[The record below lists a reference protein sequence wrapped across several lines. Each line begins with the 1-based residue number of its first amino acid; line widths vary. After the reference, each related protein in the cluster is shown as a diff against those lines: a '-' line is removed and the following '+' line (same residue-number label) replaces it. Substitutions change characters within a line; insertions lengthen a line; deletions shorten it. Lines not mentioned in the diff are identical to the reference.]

1 MNEGTGLCKSRG
13 KNPPDEKGK
22 RMVKRGIGEKVR
34 HQHAFYGPYRT
45 RVAENE
51 SGYICQSVP
60 GTGSGCRRAAL
71 GHDAAFGGSDS
82 RFVEAAGKKDS
93 DSYAMYIRI
102 VKSVADIMGGYEKQE
117 PGGGPED
124 QDVGIRQ

>member
-60 GTGSGCRRAAL
+60 GTG
-71 GHDAAFGGSDS
+71 
-82 RFVEAAGKKDS
+82 KDS